1 MANCQSKLK
10 FIVCLGRCTAKY
22 DPVCRPQ
29 WRYGLKFRQT
39 GDNAMIAM
47 VYAHT
52 NVNIIYLIRN
62 NI

>member
-10 FIVCLGRCTAKY
+10 FIACWGRCAAKHG
-22 DPVCRPQ
+22 PVCCPR